1 VFRRSALERVGLFDE
16 TIKRGQDW
24 ELNRRLRQTGGTV
37 WFTPELA
44 VTYRPRSSVD
54 RLARQMFSTGLWRGE
69 LARRF
74 PAANGIRYFIPPAMV
89 VGVTVGLVL
98 GIIGLVQAAMGATPW
113 LLLGFVVPAAYL
125 LFVVA
130 ATLVYARGRGAAV
143 AWWFL
148 VVLPCIH
155 VSWGVGFV
163 LGYLSLTSNIAKHTG
178 R

>member
-1 VFRRSALERVGLFDE
+1 
-16 TIKRGQDW
+16 
-24 ELNRRLRQTGGTV
+24 
-37 WFTPELA
+37 
-44 VTYRPRSSVD
+44 
-54 RLARQMFSTGLWRGE
+54 MFSTGLWRGE

-74 PAANGIRYFIPPAMV
+74 PSANGIRYFIPPAMV
-89 VGVTVGLVL
+89 VGVAVGLLL
-98 GIIGLVQAAMGATPW
+98 GIAGVVQAALGATPW
-113 LLLGFVVPAAYL
+113 LLLGFVVPAVYL
-125 LFVVA
+125 LFVAVA
-130 ATLVYARGRGAAV
+130 ALVYARHRGAAV